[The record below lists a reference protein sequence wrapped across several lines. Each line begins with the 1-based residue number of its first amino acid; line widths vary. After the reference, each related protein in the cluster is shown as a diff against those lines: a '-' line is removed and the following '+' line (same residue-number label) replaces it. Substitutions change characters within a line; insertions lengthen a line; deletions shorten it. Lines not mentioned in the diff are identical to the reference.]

1 MVDIE
6 QLLREGLSLQ
16 VALAAGLF
24 ISVAASFEATRRAI
38 PKLRGANI
46 TGRDNQKEGRPE
58 IPEMG
63 GLGIYIGINVGTFL
77 ILGLGPISPDTR
89 ALVMAGLIVAA
100 GACITGVIDDLVEL
114 RQRFKA
120 VIPFAFAAPLALFAP
135 NTAIDIPRLGS
146 LDLGIIYT
154 VLLVPTAI
162 ACASNGF
169 NMLEGMNGLGTGF
182 GIILAGAFSFL
193 VIYIGKTEGLIL
205 LLPLLGALAGFL
217 WFNAYPAKIFPGDTM
232 TLTTG
237 AILGS
242 VAILA
247 KIEFWAAVLMIP
259 YGIEFLL
266 KLFSRFEAESFASR
280 IEDGKLHYDGPVR
293 SLTHLFMKWSPAS
306 EPVIVLRMWMTYTA
320 YASIVTF
327 AALWL

>member
-6 QLLREGLSLQ
+6 ELIRGGVSLR
-16 VALAAGLF
+16 VALAIGLF
-24 ISVAASFEATRRAI
+24 ISLAASFEATRRAI

-46 TGRDNQKEGRPE
+46 VGRDIHKEGRPE

-63 GLGIYIGINVGTFL
+63 GLGVFIGINVGAFA
-77 ILGLGPISPDTR
+77 ILALAPVLPETR
-89 ALVMAGLIVAA
+89 ALIMSGLIVAG
-100 GACITGVIDDLVEL
+100 GACITGVIDDLIDL

-120 VIPFAFAAPLALFAP
+120 FIPFIFAAPLALFASDTTITVP
-135 NTAIDIPRLGS
+135 HYGAIPFGLA
-146 LDLGIIYT
+146 YT
-154 VLLVPTAI
+154 LIVVPTAV

-182 GIILAGAFSFL
+182 GIILATAFSFL
-193 VIYIGKTEGLIL
+193 AIYRGDSDGLIL

-237 AILGS
+237 AVLGS

-266 KLFSRFEAESFASR
+266 KLVSRFEAESFASR
-280 IEDGKLHYDGPVR
+280 I
-293 SLTHLFMKWSPAS
+293 
-306 EPVIVLRMWMTYTA
+306 
-320 YASIVTF
+320 
-327 AALWL
+327 